1 MGLLDFFKTKTI
13 STVPVGSSSDIGI
26 AIMDS
31 QFGTNQVNRPY
42 ANIPSVYKSVKAVI
56 DNTSQANWIVKS
68 GDEAIENTPLE
79 LLMDN
84 AESDTGERLSIVD
97 LLQTLVGNMMLFGEC
112 FILKQ
117 AETVGQ
123 QSGTQLPS
131 KIVTISPVNISEQAV
146 NNVLNGWRVS
156 SGKYAGFY
164 SVEKVIHIKD
174 FNPYAGLRGISP
186 VKVLMD
192 ELKIESSFSQHT
204 WSLLENGA
212 IPSMIITTTRQLTDE
227 QRGKI
232 KRDWEARHQGARKAG
247 KTAVM
252 PEGFDAKTLSQSN
265 SDMQLVELM
274 KMLDEKIIGMWRVPK
289 AMFGYT
295 DNLNRSTFLGQLNV
309 FWTMTIIP
317 LLTKINEKLT
327 KEVVV
332 RWDKRYYLQFDYSN
346 VEALQETINDKI
358 DTAVKLQS
366 LGFTRNEINEKLE
379 LGFEDNNDWGDDWWI
394 PFSQQPAGMTYEVPT
409 TEPTK
414 SITKDFIEING
425 LKYQEKQLSFIKNF
439 NKLHDSVHKRFF
451 SAVKGYYLGLRKR
464 TLDAIDKDI
473 KAYTVTKQVNIN
485 WGKEYDLF
493 IEAIEKYEQDA
504 IEQGIKQGTTA
515 TGLTPSDRVKLMAS
529 VATAQRLKFVADEV
543 TKTNR
548 KQIEK
553 LIEQGVADGLGVD
566 GVKDSIKQYFNK
578 ASNRSEVI
586 ARTEI
591 TAQLNAGLLLQ
602 YDDVGV
608 EMKEWVTNIDG
619 FERDSHRAMNG
630 ETVGIKEPFSNG
642 LMMPAGDGDP
652 AETCNCRC
660 SCFPVIGGTNG

>member
-1 MGLLDFFKTKTI
+1 MGFFDFIKPKGI
-13 STVPVGSSSDIGI
+13 STVPVGSSTDIGI

-31 QFGTNQVNRPY
+31 QFGLGQVTRPY

-56 DNTSQANWIVKS
+56 DNVSQANWVVKS
-68 GDEAIENTPLE
+68 GDNEVQNTEIEKLI
-79 LLMDN
+79 DN
-84 AESDTGERLSIVD
+84 AESDTGERLSVVD
-97 LLQTLVGNMMLFGEC
+97 LVQTLVGNMMLFGEC
-112 FILKQ
+112 FILRKS
-117 AETVGQ
+117 ETIGQ
-123 QSGTQLPS
+123 QAGTQLPNVM
-131 KIVTISPVNISEQAV
+131 VTISPVNISEMAV
-146 NNVLNGWRVS
+146 NNVLTGWRVS
-156 SGKYAGFY
+156 SGKYAGTY
-164 SVEKVIHIKD
+164 QIQDVIHIKD

-212 IPSMIITTTRQLTDE
+212 MPSSIITTTRSLTDE
-227 QRGKI
+227 QRIKI
-232 KRDWEARHQGARKAG
+232 RKDWEARHQGSKRAG
-247 KTAVM
+247 KTAVL
-252 PEGFDAKTLSQSN
+252 PEGFDIKSVAQSN

-295 DNLNRSTFLGQLNV
+295 DNLNRATFLGQLNV

-317 LLTKINEKLT
+317 LLTKINEKLN
-327 KEVVV
+327 KDVVI
-332 RWDKRYYLQFDYSN
+332 RWDSKYFLQFDYSN
-346 VEALQETINDKI
+346 VEALQQTINDKM
-358 DTAVKLQS
+358 DTAIKLQT
-366 LGFTRNEINEKLE
+366 LGFTRNEINDKLE
-379 LGFEDNNDWGDDWWI
+379 LGFEDNTEWGDSYFI
-394 PFSQQPAGMTYEVPT
+394 GFNMVQAGIEPIAPG
-409 TEPTK
+409 PTK

-439 NKLHDSVHKRFF
+439 NRLHDTIHRRFF

-473 KAYTVTKQVNIN
+473 KAYSVTKQVNIN

-493 IEAIEKYEQDA
+493 VEAIDKYEQYA
-504 IEQGIKQGTTA
+504 IEQGIKTGTQA
-515 TGLTPSDRVKLMAS
+515 TGITPSDSIKHLAS
-529 VATAQRLKFVADEV
+529 VATQQRLKFVADEV
-543 TKTNR
+543 TQTNR
-548 KQIEK
+548 QQIEK

-566 GVKDSIKQYFNK
+566 GVKDSIKQYFNR

-619 FERDSHRAMNG
+619 FERDSHREING
-630 ETVGIKEPFSNG
+630 ETVGVKEPFSNG
-642 LMMPAGDGDP
+642 LMMPAGEGDP
-652 AETCNCRC
+652 AEVINCRC
-660 SCFPVIGGTNG
+660 SVFPVLGG

>member
-1 MGLLDFFKTKTI
+1 MGLFDFFKTKYVK
-13 STVPVGSSSDIGI
+13 TVPVGTSTDIGI

-31 QFGTNQVNRPY
+31 QFGNNQVNRPY
-42 ANIPSVYKSVKAVI
+42 ANIPSVYKAVKAVI
-56 DNTSQANWIVKS
+56 DNVSQANWVVKS
-68 GDEAIENTPLE
+68 GEEEVENTEIE
-79 LLMDN
+79 LLIDN
-84 AESDTGERLSIVD
+84 AESDTGERLSVVD
-97 LLQTLVGNMMLFGEC
+97 FLQTLVGNMMLFGEC
-112 FILKQ
+112 FILRK

-123 QSGTQLPS
+123 QAGTQLPS
-131 KIVTISPVNISEQAV
+131 VIVTISPANITEMAV
-146 NNVLNGWRVS
+146 NGVLGGWRIA
-156 SGKYAGFY
+156 SGKYTGTYQAQDI
-164 SVEKVIHIKD
+164 IHIKD
-174 FNPYAGLRGISP
+174 YNPYAGLRGISP

-232 KRDWEARHQGARKAG
+232 KRDWEARHQGSRKAG

-265 SDMQLVELM
+265 ADMQLVELM

-295 DNLNRSTFLGQLNV
+295 DNLNRATFLGQLNV

-317 LLTKINEKLT
+317 LLTKINEKLNKDIVT
-327 KEVVV
+327 RFDSK
-332 RWDKRYYLQFDYSN
+332 YYLQFDYSN
-346 VEALQETINDKI
+346 VEALQQTINDKM
-358 DTAVKLQS
+358 DTAIKLQT
-366 LGFTRNEINEKLE
+366 LGFTRNEINDKLE
-379 LGFEDNNDWGDDWWI
+379 LGFQDNNEWGDTWWI
-394 PFSQQPAGMTYEVPT
+394 PFSQQPASMAFDTP
-409 TEPTK
+409 EPVK
-414 SITKDFIEING
+414 SITKDFIEVNG

-439 NKLHDSVHKRFF
+439 NRLHDSIHRRFF
-451 SAVKGYYLGLRKR
+451 SAVKGYYMGLRKR

-473 KAYTVTKQVNIN
+473 KTYETKQVNIN

-493 IEAIEKYEQDA
+493 ISAIEAYEQDA

-515 TGLTPSDRVKLMAS
+515 TGLTPSDRISLMAS
-529 VATAQRLKFVADEV
+529 VATKQRLKFVADEV
-543 TKTNR
+543 TQTNR

-553 LIEQGVADGLGVD
+553 LIEQGIADGLGVD

-619 FERDSHRAMNG
+619 FERESHREING
-630 ETVGIKEPFSNG
+630 EKVGVKEPFSNG
-642 LMMPAGDGDP
+642 LMMPAGLGDP
-652 AETCNCRC
+652 EETINCRC
-660 SCFPVIGGTNG
+660 SVFPVIGGK